1 MVTHLQREGT
11 GRMEA
16 AREAEVRITAT
27 SPNSFEDAI
36 AAGVFRATATLRG
49 VQDIQIKEQRLLF
62 EGGNIVGYRVDLE
75 VVFDLDEGTRG
86 EDIGVVLEPNEYR
99 RLQEAAEELE
109 DLRAY
114 DEALMELRTGKDTL
128 TPWGEARKKIEAE
141 RAALRRR
148 GEL

>member
-1 MVTHLQREGT
+1 
-11 GRMEA
+11 MEA
-16 AREAEVRITAT
+16 ARQTEVLISAT
-27 SPNSFEDAI
+27 STESFEDALQQGI
-36 AAGVFRATATLRG
+36 ARAGATLRG
-49 VQDIQIKEQRLLF
+49 AQSVQIRDQRIVF
-62 EGGNIVGYRVDLE
+62 ENGNIAGYQVNLV
-75 VVFDLDEGTRG
+75 VVFEAETEAGEARLGVMLDPAEFQ
-86 EDIGVVLEPNEYR
+86 

-141 RAALRRR
+141 RADLRRR